1 MLTKSKLQAVAALAA
16 LLALAPAHA
25 LAEDG
30 SRPLDALVKLWK
42 GAKDEAREVDRNAM
56 RAFQNAPRAGS
67 CEERRTRIM
76 AMLPETLRLARFAD
90 DIGVKNHEAKMRGA
104 GLTTLDLG
112 GGRTAHFQPNGRRYA
127 EVHVDRERRQAVVI
141 FRGTRLKVKS
151 DLTTDVL
158 GFIGIE
164 TRYYRWASALVA
176 KVVREH
182 QGFEVVA
189 TGHSLGGGL
198 AIYAVLQN
206 PGVKGYAFNPAGL
219 ALLTWATTGAADR
232 ARTSAAVTVVAI
244 RNDKHIE
251 PVTAISLAGRS
262 VLPGRILV
270 VEVDEANSVTLHAST
285 TVVAA
290 LEQVAAT
297 EAGGE
302 VCEGDLG
309 VLQDR
314 AAFSPR

>member
-16 LLALAPAHA
+16 LLALAPARA
-25 LAEDG
+25 SAEDA

-56 RAFQNAPRAGS
+56 RAYQNAPRAGS
-67 CEERRTRIM
+67 CEDRRARIL
-76 AMLPETLRLARFAD
+76 AMLPETLRMARLAR
-90 DIGVKNHEAKMRGA
+90 DIGDKNHEAKMRTG
-104 GLTTLDLG
+104 GLATLDLG
-112 GGRTAHFQPNGRRYA
+112 GGHTAHFQSNGRRYA
-127 EVHVDRERRQAVVI
+127 EVQVDQERRKAVVI

-176 KVVREH
+176 KVAREH
-182 QGFEVVA
+182 PGFEVVA

-219 ALLTWATTGAADR
+219 ALLTWTTTGAADR
-232 ARTSAAVTVVAI
+232 ARTGAAVTVVAI
-244 RNDKHIE
+244 RNARRIE

-262 VLPGRILV
+262 VLPGRIFV
-270 VEVDEANSVTLHAST
+270 VEADEANPVTLHDST

-297 EAGGE
+297 QADGE

>member
-1 MLTKSKLQAVAALAA
+1 
-16 LLALAPAHA
+16 
-25 LAEDG
+25 
-30 SRPLDALVKLWK
+30 
-42 GAKDEAREVDRNAM
+42 
-56 RAFQNAPRAGS
+56 
-67 CEERRTRIM
+67 
-76 AMLPETLRLARFAD
+76 MLPQTLRMARLAR
-90 DIGVKNHEAKMRGA
+90 DIGDKNHEARMRSG
-104 GLTTLDLG
+104 GLTTIDLG

-127 EVHVDRERRQAVVI
+127 EVQVDQERRQAVVV

-158 GFIGIE
+158 GFIGVE

-176 KVVREH
+176 KVARENP
-182 QGFEVVA
+182 GFEVVA

-244 RNDKHIE
+244 RNANHIE

-270 VEVDEANSVTLHAST
+270 VEVDDANSVTLHAST

-309 VLQDR
+309 VLED
-314 AAFSPR
+314 